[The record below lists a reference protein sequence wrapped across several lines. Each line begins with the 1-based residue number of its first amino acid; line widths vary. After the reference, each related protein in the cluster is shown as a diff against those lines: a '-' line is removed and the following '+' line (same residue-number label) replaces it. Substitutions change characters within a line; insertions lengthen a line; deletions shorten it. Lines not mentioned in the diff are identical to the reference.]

1 MPTCL
6 PGQGG
11 SQKRM
16 WLLLG
21 VTNRAYVDPPLLE
34 DFVFSGS
41 TIDRETIQAYLETHY
56 CVQTE
61 PVIVLRVDEP
71 CPDLAVAHD
80 RKNADCSAFL
90 TAWNPLSQVLS
101 GSENASRH
109 VALTNELEHRSLEY
123 VDVVSHHPSN
133 GWPNE
138 PGVLVFGLSLEAA
151 KTLGT
156 RYEQNAIVWNG
167 PDAVPRL
174 VLLR

>member
-21 VTNRAYVDPPLLE
+21 VTNRAYVDPPLLKV
-34 DFVFSGS
+34 FVFSGS

-80 RKNADCSAFL
+80 RRNADCSAFL

-133 GWPNE
+133 GWPDE

-151 KTLGT
+151 KALGT

-167 PDAVPRL
+167 LDAVPRL

>member
-11 SQKRM
+11 SRKRM

-21 VTNRAYVDPPLLE
+21 ATNRANVDPPFLE
-34 DFVFSGS
+34 GFVFSGS
-41 TIDRETIQAYLETHY
+41 LIDRETIQAYLETHY
-56 CVQTE
+56 CAQTE

-71 CPDLAVAHD
+71 CPDLAVAHTH
-80 RKNADCSAFL
+80 RNSSCSAFL

-101 GSENASRH
+101 GSENAARH
-109 VALTNELEHRSLEY
+109 TELIHELKRRSLEH

-133 GWPNE
+133 GWPDE
-138 PGVLVFGLSLEAA
+138 VGVLVFGLALEAA
-151 KTLGT
+151 KALGT
-156 RYEQNAIVWNG
+156 RFEQNAIVWNG
-167 PDAVPRL
+167 LDAVPKL